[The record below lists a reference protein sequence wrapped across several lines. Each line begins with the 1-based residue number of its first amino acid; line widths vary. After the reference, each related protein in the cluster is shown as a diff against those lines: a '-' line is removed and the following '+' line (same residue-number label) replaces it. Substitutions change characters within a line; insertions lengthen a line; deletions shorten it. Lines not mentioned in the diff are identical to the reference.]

1 MLTILVSFS
10 NHLGLL
16 HMMAAPQNHEYL
28 AVKKH
33 YDTMCALLTTSVD
46 IAWFG
51 IQLQQECFITA
62 EYRSSVVDSV
72 ADSKW
77 NKFAHMMDAILLQ
90 IKLDT
95 SGSKFKSFVA
105 ILLKQKP
112 LLAAVTLLR
121 GM

>member
-1 MLTILVSFS
+1 MLTILVSLFKPS
-10 NHLGLL
+10 RLAAL
-16 HMMAAPQNHEYL
+16 MATPQSHEHS

-33 YDTMCALLTTSVD
+33 YDTICAMLATSVD

-62 EYRSSVVDSV
+62 EYRSTVVDS

-77 NKFAHMMDAILLQ
+77 NKFAHMMDAILCQ
-90 IKLDT
+90 IKVDK

-105 ILLKQKP
+105 ILLKQGP
-112 LLAAVTLLR
+112 LLGAVTLLR